1 MTWSIS
7 SNAENGT
14 ALIDTQSGALSYQP
28 DPNWYGTDSFSVS
41 VTDGI
46 ISSSID
52 ISVTVSSVDDLPVLD
67 SPLSDQSMNE
77 DQSNLSL
84 DLSGVFNDVDT
95 IDGFTYSV
103 TSSND
108 SLVTVSVSGTDL
120 ILSLLSNQFGNAT
133 ISIQATSGNQSIS
146 DSFNLVVQAVN
157 DAPALS
163 DLPTDGRIEIPE
175 SSTYLYDFNATDED
189 GDNLFFSISVPTLP
203 IWKSI
208 PLLALSDFRRSPILR
223 TPGMPIRTTPM
234 K

>member
-1 MTWSIS
+1 M
-7 SNAENGT
+7 EPLR
-14 ALIDTQSGALSYQP
+14 LIPQSGALSYQP

-95 IDGFTYSV
+95 IDGFIFGYIL
-103 TSSND
+103 ND

-189 GDNLFFSISVPTLP
+189 GDNLFFSISGTDASYLE
-203 IWKSI
+203 INSRFWH
-208 PLLALSDFRRSPILR
+208 SPISGGAR
-223 TPGMPIRTTPM
+223 F
-234 K
+234 

>member
-14 ALIDTQSGALSYQP
+14 ASIDAQSGALSYQP

-95 IDGFTYSV
+95 IDSFTYSV
-103 TSSND
+103 TS
-108 SLVTVSVSGTDL
+108 T
-120 ILSLLSNQFGNAT
+120 ILWLQSPYQVLTLSC
-133 ISIQATSGNQSIS
+133 
-146 DSFNLVVQAVN
+146 
-157 DAPALS
+157 PC
-163 DLPTDGRIEIPE
+163 
-175 SSTYLYDFNATDED
+175 
-189 GDNLFFSISVPTLP
+189 
-203 IWKSI
+203 
-208 PLLALSDFRRSPILR
+208 SPINSATQRFPCKQPREIKLFP
-223 TPGMPIRTTPM
+223 TPSAWWFRQSMM
-234 K
+234 HQH